1 MNNVPLPDTK
11 RPRRTITRLAT
22 FSLAMMLIAERL
34 PCRGQEVPQAI
45 NYQGRLTDNLGNTL
59 AAGYYEIEFRI
70 WNDPTATSV
79 GSLVWGRSFPLH
91 VIGGGLFNILISND
105 GGAITTPGTPQ
116 FNDLKDAFGGEDRYL
131 GLTITVDPSG
141 TIPAPAEI
149 SPRQQLAS
157 AAYAL
162 QAQTANAV
170 RNLGVT
176 SAAIASGAVTVGK
189 LGAAAVVTGSL
200 ADVAVTTAKLADGAV
215 TTAKLA
221 DGAVTSTKLNI
232 NGDYH
237 LNAHT
242 VYLRG
247 GSDMNHGLRYSSSF
261 GGTSLD
267 GPALFGY
274 TEGGLGT
281 TSGGE
286 KTALTW
292 NNSGAVSLLG
302 SPVDLSSLLPAQGS
316 ALKFE
321 ALTDGLLMHYTY
333 ATTWYIQIW
342 DGGTNALFATVSGHK
357 GGALFIAT
365 DVDEPNGKLSMW
377 PLGKGDT
384 IEIEN
389 SHTHKHDYANKMFF
403 IPLGLAVGSSQSAVV
418 KKL

>member
-1 MNNVPLPDTK
+1 
-11 RPRRTITRLAT
+11 
-22 FSLAMMLIAERL
+22 MMLFAGSL

-70 WNDPTATSV
+70 WNDPTSTSA

-91 VIGGGLFNILISND
+91 VIDGGLFNILISND

-149 SPRQQLAS
+149 SPRQELAS

-176 SAAIASGAVTVGK
+176 SAAIANGAVTVGK
-189 LGAAAVVTGSL
+189 IGADAVITGSI
-200 ADVAVTTAKLADGAV
+200 ADAAVTTAKVADGALS
-215 TTAKLA
+215 TAKLA
-221 DGAVTSTKLNI
+221 DSAVTSSKLNI
-232 NGDYH
+232 DGDYH
-237 LNAHT
+237 LNNHT

-247 GSDMNHGLRYSSSF
+247 SSDKNHGLRYSSTF
-261 GGTSLD
+261 GGASLD

-274 TEGGLGT
+274 SEGGLGT

-292 NNSGAVSLLG
+292 NSSGAVSLFG
-302 SPVDLSSLLPAQGS
+302 SPVDLTSLLPGQGS
-316 ALKFE
+316 AVKFE

-333 ATTWYIQIW
+333 GSSWYIQIW
-342 DGGTNALFATVSGHK
+342 DGGTKALFSSVSGHK
-357 GGALFIAT
+357 GGSLFIAA
-365 DVDEPNGKLSMW
+365 DVDEPNGKLTTW

-384 IEIEN
+384 IEIEL
-389 SHTHKHDYANKMFF
+389 SHTHKGNLPNRMFF
-403 IPLGLAVGSSQSAVV
+403 VPMGLAVGSSQSAVV
-418 KKL
+418 KTL